1 MKLRRTHCAALVLSF
16 ASLGGC
22 GRSDYDPPDARS
34 SRADARSGD
43 ASTPSDDAF
52 SADDA
57 ALDAALSDAAIDAA
71 LTPNGMLVP
80 ACGIAGGTALVLT
93 ISDHIPPATCTADAM
108 FPVNTIRIEG
118 GVSGPGS
125 FVSTDASVVGEASL
139 CDPTLGCVTSN
150 NWQLNFATFDASGAT
165 GSYRVELPG
174 MAINGT
180 FFVNRCMLTPP
191 RCR

>member
-1 MKLRRTHCAALVLSF
+1 MNLRSRCLAALAALSF
-16 ASLGGC
+16 ASVGSGC
-22 GRSDYDPPDARS
+22 GRSDYDSPDARP
-34 SRADARSGD
+34 SRADARLSD
-43 ASTPSDDAF
+43 AFTSDDAF
-52 SADDA
+52 AADDA
-57 ALDAALSDAAIDAA
+57 FADAAPSDAA
-71 LTPNGMLVP
+71 LTPNGMLVS

-93 ISDHIPPATCTADAM
+93 ISDHIPPATCIADAM

-139 CDPTLGCVTSN
+139 CDATLGCVTSN

-180 FFVNRCMLTPP
+180 FFVNRCMLPPP